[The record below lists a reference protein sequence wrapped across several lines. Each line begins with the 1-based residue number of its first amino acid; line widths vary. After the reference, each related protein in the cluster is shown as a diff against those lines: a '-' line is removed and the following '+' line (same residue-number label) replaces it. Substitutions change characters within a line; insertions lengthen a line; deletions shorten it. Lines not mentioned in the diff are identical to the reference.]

1 MESRPE
7 LEHLEGFDQLVEKR
21 GFVNIENPME
31 VHNLESPGAREAERK
46 YIWKL
51 DLIILPTIS
60 ALYFSEYIDRGNIAN
75 AKLYGLDDGHDT
87 VKQGVGPGKNS
98 LTSPQW
104 QLSIMIFY
112 IGLILFQW
120 IAFGVCMW
128 CVASSLQDVAL
139 SQSGLLA
146 CRFFIGTFEGLFG
159 TGIVYYLSLWYHR
172 YELGLRVFSFL
183 GPTAVAGAFGG
194 LIAYGVGHIKTS
206 TPNWKWLFLVEAV
219 PGFVIGLFCL
229 YWLPDRPTKN
239 SRFKGAQQ
247 EIAIARYYRESFDK
261 DGPIQWK
268 HVRMT
273 ITDWRLYMQAAIYL
287 TTAACLA
294 SISGFLPT
302 IVQDLGYKSATSANL
317 MTVPPYAV
325 AFVLMFIISYS
336 SDRCRDRG
344 LHITGLMIVAAI
356 AYVLLATL
364 PQSQLHG
371 KYACVCIAVACV
383 YATYPPTHAWAANN
397 FGNGTKRAIGLGM
410 YTAIGNCGSVAGTYF
425 YPSTEA
431 PQFHKGHYLCFAM
444 SLATAVLAFTNH
456 WVLGRIN
463 KARDER
469 CGKVREGESVDVS
482 EMADESLGFR
492 FIT

>member
-1 MESRPE
+1 MHPFFREMT
-7 LEHLEGFDQLVEKR
+7 
-21 GFVNIENPME
+21 N
-31 VHNLESPGAREAERK
+31 NLP
-46 YIWKL
+46 
-51 DLIILPTIS
+51 
-60 ALYFSEYIDRGNIAN
+60 FS
-75 AKLYGLDDGHDT
+75 
-87 VKQGVGPGKNS
+87 
-98 LTSPQW
+98 
-104 QLSIMIFY
+104 
-112 IGLILFQW
+112 
-120 IAFGVCMW
+120 
-128 CVASSLQDVAL
+128 
-139 SQSGLLA
+139 
-146 CRFFIGTFEGLFG
+146 
-159 TGIVYYLSLWYHR
+159 
-172 YELGLRVFSFL
+172 
-183 GPTAVAGAFGG
+183 AFGG

-206 TPNWKWLFLVEAV
+206 APNWKWLFLVEAV

-247 EIAIARYYRESFDK
+247 EIAVARYYRESFDK

-268 HVRMT
+268 HIRMT
-273 ITDWRLYMQAAIYL
+273 VTDWRLYMQAAIYL

-325 AFVLMFIISYS
+325 AFVVMFMISYS

-371 KYACVCIAVACV
+371 KYACVVRQSLLLIIYFNTTSSNTPQCIAVACV

-397 FGNGTKRAIGLGM
+397 LGNGTKRAIGLGM
-410 YTAIGNCGSVAGTYF
+410 YTALGNCGSVAGTYF

-431 PQFHKGHYLCFAM
+431 PQFRKGHYLCFAM
-444 SLATAVLAFTNH
+444 SFATAVLAFTNH
-456 WVLGRIN
+456 VILGRIN
-463 KARDER
+463 RARDELY
-469 CGKVREGESVDVS
+469 GKVREGESVDVS
-482 EMADESLGFR
+482 EMADETLEFR

>member
-1 MESRPE
+1 MT
-7 LEHLEGFDQLVEKR
+7 D
-21 GFVNIENPME
+21 
-31 VHNLESPGAREAERK
+31 NLP
-46 YIWKL
+46 
-51 DLIILPTIS
+51 
-60 ALYFSEYIDRGNIAN
+60 
-75 AKLYGLDDGHDT
+75 
-87 VKQGVGPGKNS
+87 
-98 LTSPQW
+98 
-104 QLSIMIFY
+104 LS
-112 IGLILFQW
+112 
-120 IAFGVCMW
+120 
-128 CVASSLQDVAL
+128 
-139 SQSGLLA
+139 
-146 CRFFIGTFEGLFG
+146 
-159 TGIVYYLSLWYHR
+159 
-172 YELGLRVFSFL
+172 
-183 GPTAVAGAFGG
+183 AFGG

-219 PGFVIGLFCL
+219 PGFVVGLFCL

-247 EIAIARYYRESFDK
+247 EIAVARYYRESFDK

-268 HVRMT
+268 HIRMT

-325 AFVLMFIISYS
+325 AFVLMFMISYS

-371 KYACVCIAVACV
+371 KYACVVRQPLLLIIQLNTTSSNTPQCIAVACV

-397 FGNGTKRAIGLGM
+397 LGNGTKRAIGLGM

-431 PQFHKGHYLCFAM
+431 PQFRKGHYLCFAM
-444 SLATAVLAFTNH
+444 SLSTAVMAFTNH
-456 WVLGRIN
+456 VLLGRIN
-463 KARDER
+463 RARDER
-469 CGKVREGESVDVS
+469 YGKGREGESVDVS

-492 FIT
+492 FITWIGDLLGEETKFCKECIREQVLKCISSFRKADDDSSRQAVKPSRKVAVWGRHWIFRVEFRHQHGNIRPWHLWFPK

>member
-1 MESRPE
+1 MEGTPE
-7 LEHLEGFDQLVEKR
+7 LEHGRELIASSDETVAKR
-21 GFVNIENPME
+21 GFANIE
-31 VHNLESPGAREAERK
+31 ESVELHILDSPEAREAERK

-60 ALYFSEYIDRGNIAN
+60 ALYFFEYIDRGNIAN
-75 AKLYGLDDGHDT
+75 AKLYGLDTGHDT
-87 VKQGVGPGKNS
+87 AQKGVGPGKKS

-104 QLSIMIFY
+104 QLCIMIFY
-112 IGLILFQW
+112 VGLILFQVPGCIGYRVFPPSKW

-128 CVASSLQDVAL
+128 CVASSLQDIAFNR
-139 SQSGLLA
+139 SGLLA

-172 YELGLRVFSFL
+172 YELGLRVFWFL
-183 GPTAVAGAFGG
+183 GPTAIAGAFGG
-194 LIAYGVGHIKTS
+194 LIAYGVGHIKSS

-219 PGFVIGLFCL
+219 PGFLLGLFCL

-247 EIAIARYYRESFDK
+247 EIAIARYYRESIDR

-273 ITDWRLYMQAAIYL
+273 ITDRRLYMQAAIYL

-325 AFVLMFIISYS
+325 AFALMFITSYS

-344 LHITGLMIVAAI
+344 LHITGLMMVAAI

-397 FGNGTKRAIGLGM
+397 LGNGTKRAIGLGM

-425 YPSTEA
+425 YPATEA
-431 PQFHKGHYLCFAM
+431 PQFRKGHFLCFGM
-444 SLATAVLAFTNH
+444 SLATAVLAFTD
-456 WVLGRIN
+456 R
-463 KARDER
+463 K
-469 CGKVREGESVDVS
+469 SVV
-482 EMADESLGFR
+482 
-492 FIT
+492 